1 MFFCAE
7 CEGDLKRLLLEG
19 LLVPSK
25 VSTYGELAVAKIL
38 FGKKFRDGAAFRDFI
53 VGSKDYEF
61 PVDSKRSEDYVQ
73 TVRRKRSQTLCVEEK
88 EESSVSVNNDF
99 FYLIADYIEDLTPA
113 SVNSAKGFALFIL
126 WF

>member
-1 MFFCAE
+1 MSTMFFCAE

-25 VSTYGELAVAKIL
+25 VSTYGELAVARIL

-53 VGSKDYEF
+53 VGTKDYECIEF

-73 TVRRKRSQTLCVEEK
+73 AVRRKRSQTLCVEEK
-88 EESSVSVNNDF
+88 EESSVSVNSD
-99 FYLIADYIEDLTPA
+99 
-113 SVNSAKGFALFIL
+113 S
-126 WF
+126 